1 MVRNTLEDV
10 NNLLVAQL
18 EKLSDEGLSKEELE
32 LEVERSHAMGK
43 LTDDIL
49 KTQALALRAVA
60 TLSEV
65 TNKDVTPPKML
76 LGGG

>member
-1 MVRNTLEDV
+1 MVKNTLEDV

-18 EKLSDEGLSKEELE
+18 EKLSDDSLSREELE
-32 LEVERSHAMGK
+32 IEVDRSHAMGR

-65 TNKDVTPPKML
+65 TTKDVTPPRML

>member
-18 EKLSDEGLSKEELE
+18 EKLSDEVLSKEELE
-32 LEVERSHAMGK
+32 LEVERSRAMGK

-65 TNKDVTPPKML
+65 TTKDVTPPKML
-76 LGGG
+76 LGGE